1 MDITP
6 NNLIYHELIGLFAEV
21 VASTNPS
28 LVGIKGKVVD
38 ETRNMLVI
46 EDKKIPKECSTFAFS
61 IPHNKVKVDGVLLVS
76 RSEDRMKRRLRG
88 EKRWQ
93 EILD

>member
-6 NNLIYHELIGLFAEV
+6 NNLIHHELIGLFAEV
-21 VASTNPS
+21 IASTNPS

-46 EDKKIPKECSTFAFS
+46 EDKKIPKACSTFMFS
-61 IPHNKVKVDGVLLVS
+61 LPNNRVKVDGMLLVS
-76 RSEDRMKRRLRG
+76 RPEDRMKRRL
-88 EKRWQ
+88 
-93 EILD
+93 

>member
-1 MDITP
+1 MNITP
-6 NNLIYHELIGLFAEV
+6 TNLIYHELIGLFAEV
-21 VASTNPS
+21 VASTNSS

-61 IPHNKVKVDGVLLVS
+61 IPNNKVKVDGVLLVS
-76 RSEDRMKRRLRG
+76 RPEDRMKRRIRG
-88 EKRWQ
+88 EERW
-93 EILD
+93 